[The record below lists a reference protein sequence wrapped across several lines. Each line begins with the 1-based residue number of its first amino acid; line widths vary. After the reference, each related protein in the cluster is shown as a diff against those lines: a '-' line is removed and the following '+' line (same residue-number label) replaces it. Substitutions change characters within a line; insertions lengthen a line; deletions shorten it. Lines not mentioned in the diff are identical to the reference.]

1 VVALITS
8 FQPADGTN
16 AAPAVTTRPLQEL
29 LRFGSLMLSAGETAF
44 RVRRSMGVIASG
56 LGFEWLSVQLG
67 ARNLVASGCRNG
79 ETATLV
85 RNVEIPSVNTERIG
99 ALEALEALTSCIP
112 SEMIASEFDTEL
124 AAIESARPRYSISQT
139 APAVGAACGAFA
151 FLNGASWVEIA
162 ACAIGGGFGQ
172 GLKSFLIH
180 RRFNQY
186 AVTAV
191 CAMVASVL
199 YCVAAALAHGAGFG
213 VGRSSVGLVSSVLF
227 LIPGFPLV
235 TALLD
240 QLQHETAAAVSR
252 LAHAMMFVL
261 TAAVGM
267 SIVIA
272 LVGPSIEASPPHMFT
287 KPLLS
292 VGWAVASFCGGSGLA
307 ILYNGTRRN
316 VLYVGL
322 IALIG
327 NEVRLLLHDGGVPM
341 ALATFL
347 GALAVGLSASLAG
360 RWIKEAR
367 VALTVPAVVMMVPG
381 LYALETLVYFD
392 RGEILKGLS
401 AGVLVG
407 FVVGSIAFGLAAAR
421 FISQPEWLRE

>member
-1 VVALITS
+1 
-8 FQPADGTN
+8 
-16 AAPAVTTRPLQEL
+16 
-29 LRFGSLMLSAGETAF
+29 
-44 RVRRSMGVIASG
+44 
-56 LGFEWLSVQLG
+56 LGFESLSVQLG
-67 ARNLVASGCRNG
+67 ARNLVASGRCDG

-85 RNVEIPSVNTERIG
+85 RDVDVPRVDTERIG
-99 ALEALEALTSCIP
+99 ALEALEALTRCIP
-112 SEMIASEFDTEL
+112 LEMTAREFATQL
-124 AAIESARPRYSISQT
+124 ALIENAPSRYSISQT
-139 APAVGAACGAFA
+139 AAAVSAACGAFA
-151 FLNGASWVEIA
+151 FLNGASWVEVA
-162 ACAIGGGFGQ
+162 ACLVGGGVGQ
-172 GLKSFLIH
+172 GLRSFLMC

-186 AVTAV
+186 AVTAL
-191 CAMVASVL
+191 CAMVASAL
-199 YCVAAALAHGAGFG
+199 YCVAATLAHGAGFG

-240 QLQHETAAAVSR
+240 QLQHETAAALSR

-261 TAAVGM
+261 TAAVGL
-267 SIVIA
+267 SVVIA
-272 LVGPSIEASPPHMFT
+272 LVGFSIETSPQPMFA
-287 KPLLS
+287 KPVII
-292 VGWAVASFCGGSGLA
+292 VGWAVASFCGGCGLA
-307 ILYNGTRRN
+307 ILYNGTWRN
-316 VLYVGL
+316 VLYVGV

-327 NEVRLLLHDGGVPM
+327 NEVHLLLHDRGVPLP
-341 ALATFL
+341 LATFL
-347 GALAVGLSASLAG
+347 GALAVGLTASIAG

-381 LYALETLVYFD
+381 LYAFETLVYFD

>member
-1 VVALITS
+1 MVALTTS

-16 AAPAVTTRPLQEL
+16 ATLAVTTRRLQEL
-29 LRFGSLMLSAGETAF
+29 LRFGGLMLSAGETAF
-44 RVRRSMGVIASG
+44 RVRRSMGMIACS
-56 LGFEWLSVQLG
+56 LGFESLSVQLG

-85 RNVEIPSVNTERIG
+85 RDVEIPSVNTERIG
-99 ALEALEALTSCIP
+99 ALEALARCIP
-112 SEMIASEFDTEL
+112 LEMTAREFATQLAS
-124 AAIESARPRYSISQT
+124 IENASPRYSISQT
-139 APAVGAACGAFA
+139 AAAVGAACGAFA
-151 FLNGASWVEIA
+151 FLNGASSVEIA
-162 ACAIGGGFGQ
+162 ACSIGGGVGQ
-172 GLKSFLIH
+172 GLKSFLIR

-191 CAMVASVL
+191 CAMVASAL

-213 VGRSSVGLVSSVLF
+213 GPRSSVSLVSSVLF

-261 TAAVGM
+261 TAALGLSV
-267 SIVIA
+267 VIA
-272 LVGPSIEASPPHMFT
+272 LVGFSIETSPQHMFA
-287 KPLLS
+287 KPLMI
-292 VGWAVASFCGGSGLA
+292 VGWAVASFCGGCGLA
-307 ILYNGTRRN
+307 IVYNGTWRN
-316 VLYVGL
+316 VLHVGV
-322 IALIG
+322 IAVIG
-327 NEVRLLLHDGGVPM
+327 NEVHLLLHDGGVPLP
-341 ALATFL
+341 LATFL
-347 GALAVGLSASLAG
+347 GALAVGLTASTAG

-367 VALTVPAVVMMVPG
+367 VALTVPAAVMMVPG

-392 RGEILKGLS
+392 RGEILQGLS
-401 AGVLVG
+401 AAVLVG